1 MSHLSPSLAK
11 PAARSARSARAAALA
26 AALAAAPV
34 LLLVAGAALAHP
46 GHHHHEGGFAAG
58 LAHPLLGLDH
68 LLAMLAVGLWSLR
81 QSRALGL
88 GAPLLAAGGML
99 LGASLAWGGM
109 ALPGVEFGIAMSV
122 LLAGV
127 LIAALVKVPTAL
139 GAGIIVLFML
149 FHGHAHGSEMPH
161 AASMLAYLAGF
172 TLATL
177 AITFAGR
184 LLGGVLMARENR
196 LLRGLGVAI
205 AAAGALFALG

>member
-1 MSHLSPSLAK
+1 MASLSTSFTQ
-11 PAARSARSARAAALA
+11 RAAL

-34 LLLVAGAALAHP
+34 LLLLAGTALAHP
-46 GHHHHEGGFAAG
+46 GHHHHHEGGFAAG

-68 LLAMLAVGLWSLR
+68 LLAMFAVGLWSLR
-81 QSRALGL
+81 QSRVLSL
-88 GAPLLAAGGML
+88 GAPLLAAAGML
-99 LGASLAWGGM
+99 LGAGLAWGGV

-127 LIAALVKVPTAL
+127 LIAALVSVPTAV
-139 GAGIIVLFML
+139 GAGVIVLFML

-161 AASMLAYLAGF
+161 GASQLAYLAGF

-184 LLGGVLMARENR
+184 LGGAWLMARQSR

-205 AAAGALFALG
+205 AAAGAFFALG

>member
-1 MSHLSPSLAK
+1 MTSLSPSST
-11 PAARSARSARAAALA
+11 RRAALA
-26 AALAAAPV
+26 ALAVAPV
-34 LLLVAGAALAHP
+34 LLLLAGTALAHP
-46 GHHHHEGGFAAG
+46 GHHHHHEGGFAAG

-81 QSRALGL
+81 QSRALSL
-88 GAPLLAAGGML
+88 GAPLLAAAGML
-99 LGASLAWGGM
+99 LGAGLAWGGV

-127 LIAALVKVPTAL
+127 LIAALVSVPTVV
-139 GAGIIVLFML
+139 GAGVIVLFML

-161 AASMLAYLAGF
+161 GASQLAYLAGF

-184 LLGGVLMARENR
+184 LGGAWLMARQNR

-205 AAAGALFALG
+205 AAAGAFFALG

>member
-1 MSHLSPSLAK
+1 MTSLSPAFTK
-11 PAARSARSARAAALA
+11 RATLA
-26 AALAAAPV
+26 AFAAAP
-34 LLLVAGAALAHP
+34 LLLLAGTALAHP

-81 QSRALGL
+81 QSRALSL
-88 GAPLLAAGGML
+88 GAPLLAAAGML
-99 LGASLAWGGM
+99 LGAGLAWGGVM
-109 ALPGVEFGIAMSV
+109 LPGIEFGIAMSV

-127 LIAALVKVPTAL
+127 LIAALVSVPTAV
-139 GAGIIVLFML
+139 GAGVIVLFML

-161 AASMLAYLAGF
+161 GASQLAYLAGF

-177 AITFAGR
+177 AITLAGR
-184 LLGGVLMARENR
+184 LGGGWLMARQSR

-205 AAAGALFALG
+205 ATAGAFFALG